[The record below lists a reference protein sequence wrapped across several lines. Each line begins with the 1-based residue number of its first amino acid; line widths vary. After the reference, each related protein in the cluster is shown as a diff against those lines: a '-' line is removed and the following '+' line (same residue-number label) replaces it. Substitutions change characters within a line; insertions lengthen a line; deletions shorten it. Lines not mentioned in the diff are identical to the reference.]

1 MLQLMADYYQAVPEG
16 VVNDRWM
23 HQSWVLRL
31 MARRPVQRTVD
42 ALVHWKIRR
51 DAARGT
57 YSPGIVPPPPA
68 HYDFRTPEYPPP
80 AHYDF
85 RTPEYTSFDE
95 IRERKWEA
103 TRGMSPSFGFN
114 RADTEADYEDPAEL
128 VRSFVD
134 SVAKNGNL
142 LLNVGPRGDDAS
154 IPEPQRSR
162 LDALGAWL
170 EANGE
175 AIYGTRPWV
184 VADAETPDGVAV
196 RFTSKGGVVF
206 ATLLA
211 TPRDRRLVIPLPAAL
226 PGPPQVRHLAT
237 GVPVAARLE
246 GSSLHLDL
254 EAPLADAPAHS
265 FALTG
270 R

>member
-1 MLQLMADYYQAVPEG
+1 
-16 VVNDRWM
+16 
-23 HQSWVLRL
+23 
-31 MARRPVQRTVD
+31 
-42 ALVHWKIRR
+42 
-51 DAARGT
+51 
-57 YSPGIVPPPPA
+57 
-68 HYDFRTPEYPPP
+68 
-80 AHYDF
+80 
-85 RTPEYTSFDE
+85 
-95 IRERKWEA
+95 
-103 TRGMSPSFGFN
+103 MSPSFGFN

-134 SVAKNGNL
+134 SVSKNGNL

-237 GVPVAARLE
+237 RAAVAARLE